1 VNGVHLHL
9 VDLTLCP
16 PVERC
21 ADVLD
26 LAEQTR
32 LAALATPELRRRF
45 AARRWALRRLLAAAR
60 GIPCEEVR
68 LRAEPRGRLRFSD
81 GEGPWFSASH
91 RGDRALVAWSQREVG
106 IDIEVP
112 ASLSNQPPIALM
124 AVEEQT
130 WFADQGDAGAF
141 LRLWTA
147 KEAYLKARG
156 VGLGEELTASA
167 VIPDRR
173 GAQLLRAA
181 DGDQAWAIVRP
192 DDPGA
197 VISVCHR
204 PGAALA
210 LAAEA
215 DTRGIISDSP

>member
-1 VNGVHLHL
+1 VAGVHLHL

-16 PVERC
+16 AVERC

-32 LAALATPELRRRF
+32 LAALSTPELRRRF
-45 AARRWALRRLLAAAR
+45 AARRWALRQLLASAR
-60 GIPCEEVR
+60 GITCEEVR

-81 GEGPWFSASH
+81 GDGPWFSASH

-106 IDIEVP
+106 VDLEVP

-124 AVEEQT
+124 ALEEQT

-141 LRLWTA
+141 LLLWTA

-167 VIPDRR
+167 VIPDGH
-173 GAQLLRAA
+173 GARVLRAA
-181 DGDQAWAIVRP
+181 DGDHDWAIVRLA
-192 DDPGA
+192 DAGT
-197 VISVCHR
+197 VVSVCHR
-204 PGAALA
+204 PGEALVVA
-210 LAAEA
+210 TEA
-215 DTRGIISDSP
+215 HTRGLVTGSP

>member
-1 VNGVHLHL
+1 MIGVQLHL
-9 VDLTLCP
+9 VDLALCP

-21 ADVLD
+21 ADMLD

-32 LAALATPELRRRF
+32 LAALATPVLRRRF

-60 GIPCEEVR
+60 GIACEEVR
-68 LRAEPRGRLRFSD
+68 LRAEPSGRLRFSD

-91 RGDRALVAWSQREVG
+91 RGDRALVAWSEHEVG
-106 IDIEVP
+106 VDLEVP
-112 ASLSNQPPIALM
+112 ASLSGQPPIALM
-124 AVEEQT
+124 AIEEQT
-130 WFADQGDAGAF
+130 WYADQGEAGAF

-167 VIPDRR
+167 VIPDER
-173 GAQLLRAA
+173 GAQVRRAA
-181 DGDQAWAIVRP
+181 DGDQAWVIDRLA
-192 DDPGA
+192 DPGA

-204 PGAALA
+204 PGEAITV
-210 LAAEA
+210 AAEA
-215 DTRGIISDSP
+215 DTRGIISDSE